1 MSNHFWIFI
10 SAAIVTN
17 FVLVYFLGLCPV
29 IGVTNQSATGLRLG
43 LATTFVMVLACV
55 AAWVLNTFV
64 LEAAPFLR
72 VISFVVAIASIV
84 QIVEMFVKKVSP
96 PLYRDLG
103 IFLPLIASNSQVLG
117 LTIFQTNRGYTLL
130 EGVLFAVGAGLGITA
145 VLALV
150 GGIRERLEFAPIPA
164 VARGPALVFMIVA
177 ALSLVFMGFAGM
189 GSAA

>member
-29 IGVTNQSATGLRLG
+29 IGVTSKSATGVRLG
-43 LATTFVMVLACV
+43 LATTFVMLLASL

-64 LEAAPFLR
+64 LGAAPFLR
-72 VISFVVAIASIV
+72 VIAFVVGIASIV
-84 QIVEMFVKKVSP
+84 QIVELFVKKVSP

-130 EGVLFAVGAGLGITA
+130 EGLLFALGGGLGITA
-145 VLALV
+145 VLSLV
-150 GGIRERLEFAPIPA
+150 GGIRERLEFAPIPP
-164 VARGPALVFMIVA
+164 VARGPALVFLVVA

>member
-1 MSNHFWIFI
+1 MSDQFWIFI

-29 IGVTNQSATGLRLG
+29 IGVTNKSATGLRLG
-43 LATTFVMVLACV
+43 LATTFVMVLASL

-84 QIVEMFVKKVSP
+84 QIVELFVKKTTP
-96 PLYRDLG
+96 ALYRELG

-117 LTIFQTNRGYTLL
+117 MTIFQTNRGYTLP
-130 EGVLFAVGAGLGITA
+130 EGLLFALGGGLGITA
-145 VLALV
+145 VLSLV
-150 GGIRERLEFAPIPA
+150 GGIRERMQFAPIPA
-164 VARGPALVFMIVA
+164 IARGPALVFIIVA

-189 GSAA
+189 GAA

>member
-1 MSNHFWIFI
+1 MSNLFWVFV

-29 IGVTNQSATGLRLG
+29 IGVTSKSATGVRLG
-43 LATTFVMVLACV
+43 LATTFVMVLASL

-64 LEAAPFLR
+64 LGAAPFLR
-72 VISFVVAIASIV
+72 VISFVVGIASIV
-84 QIVEMFVKKVSP
+84 QVVELFVKKASP
-96 PLYRDLG
+96 SLYRELG

-130 EGVLFAVGAGLGITA
+130 EGLLFALGGGLGITA
-145 VLALV
+145 VLSLV
-150 GGIRERLEFAPIPA
+150 GGIRERMEFAPIPA
-164 VARGPALVFMIVA
+164 VARGPALVFIIVA

>member
-1 MSNHFWIFI
+1 MTELFWIFI

-29 IGVTNQSATGLRLG
+29 IGVTSKSATGVRLG
-43 LATTFVMVLACV
+43 LATTFVMVLASL
-55 AAWVLNTFV
+55 AAWGLNFILV
-64 LEAAPFLR
+64 AAPFLR
-72 VISFVVAIASIV
+72 VIAFVVAIASIV
-84 QIVEMFVKKVSP
+84 QIVELFVKKVSP

-130 EGVLFAVGAGLGITA
+130 EGLLFALGGGLGITA
-145 VLALV
+145 VLSLV
-150 GGIRERLEFAPIPA
+150 GGIRERLEFAPVPP
-164 VARGPALVFMIVA
+164 VARGPALVFLVVA

>member
-1 MSNHFWIFI
+1 MSDQFWIFI

-29 IGVTNQSATGLRLG
+29 IGVTNKSATGLRLG
-43 LATTFVMVLACV
+43 LATTFVMVLASL

-84 QIVEMFVKKVSP
+84 QIVELFVKKASP
-96 PLYRDLG
+96 ALYRELG

-117 LTIFQTNRGYTLL
+117 MTIFQTNRGYTLPQGL
-130 EGVLFAVGAGLGITA
+130 MFALGGGLGITA
-145 VLALV
+145 VLSLV
-150 GGIRERLEFAPIPA
+150 GGIRERMEFAPVPA
-164 VARGPALVFMIVA
+164 IARGPALVFIIVA
-177 ALSLVFMGFAGM
+177 MLSLVFMGFAGM
-189 GSAA
+189 GTA